1 MVVFGSILVVI
12 GAILFVMSWV
22 IGRRK
27 GVNVDKEFMELLFQ
41 MKFVIK
47 VIGAVFIAVG
57 GMIVMFY

>member
-1 MVVFGSILVVI
+1 MVVFGSVLVVM

-27 GVNVDKEFMELLFQ
+27 GVNVDKEFMEHLYKR
-41 MKFVIK
+41 KFVIK
-47 VIGAVFIAVG
+47 VIGAVLISVG